1 MKNKEAIVLI
11 NMFKIHKKLKELPAN
26 VLLANIME
34 TDTSTIYIY
43 NDNTYVIK
51 EKDWLNEKE
60 K

>member
-11 NMFKIHKKLKELPAN
+11 NMFKTHKKLKELPAN